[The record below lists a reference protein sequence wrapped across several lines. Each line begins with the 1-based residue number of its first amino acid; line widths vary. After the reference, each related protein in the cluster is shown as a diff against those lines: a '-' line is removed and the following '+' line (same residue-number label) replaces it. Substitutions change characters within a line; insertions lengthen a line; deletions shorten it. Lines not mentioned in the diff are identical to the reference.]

1 MEGEIDSADHQLLI
15 DASSNSEEHP
25 VIFDRIEM
33 ETPAATPSP
42 LPMNYTTVATSVPA
56 GETVDDA
63 SDSLS
68 YSESGWERKEHP
80 FFYGNTS
87 SVTTTP
93 GSWVQLTFVGTGI
106 WQITFNSAIR
116 KYGRETTR
124 EITTHNF
131 TLPDLELPIYQAPL
145 LAHPELTYANAYIYN
160 ITLIS
165 GIMQL
170 DFIRIAGNL
179 APFDS
184 DDVQTIDQATSSQN
198 GPDLKTIVIPSVA
211 GAAFVLL
218 AVGLATFLC
227 KRHRKGRPPTF
238 ESDVCMVQ
246 GGEGGFV
253 EPFYPVSIQSLIA
266 TSGSRT
272 GKAGLHSIFL
282 DQPGPLSPPTGY
294 LPSSVGTE
302 SVALDD
308 GNSNNQD
315 YSRQDLSQMGQENEY
330 EVEEG
335 GLSLSH
341 AELAKVFRR
350 AEQLRLHNL
359 HEGDRSGGS
368 EELDP
373 PLEALA
379 RQLAI
384 RGVSTE

>member
-68 YSESGWERKEHP
+68 YSESAIPLEGVV
-80 FFYGNTS
+80 F
-87 SVTTTP
+87 SVE
-93 GSWVQLTFVGTGI
+93 
-106 WQITFNSAIR
+106 AIR